1 MDAWLFG
8 YGSLVWRPNFPFVKR
23 QIATIDGW
31 SRRFWQGSTD
41 HRGVPGAPG
50 RVVTLIKDTRAVCWG
65 CAYYIEGAVRE
76 TVFDYLNIREKGGYS
91 LEEVDITFP
100 DEGGKV
106 VKGLI
111 YLAGSENPDW
121 LGDASLDEIAHQIC
135 ISRGPSGANDQYV
148 KELARALDELGA
160 KDEHVSAVLNRVLVL
175 SSTNQA

>member
-1 MDAWLFG
+1 M
-8 YGSLVWRPNFPFVKR
+8 
-23 QIATIDGW
+23 
-31 SRRFWQGSTD
+31 
-41 HRGVPGAPG
+41 
-50 RVVTLIKDTRAVCWG
+50 
-65 CAYYIEGAVRE
+65 RE